1 MGFRPPSVDEIRL
14 ALHRKGL
21 ALHGEVVDIKAA

>member
-1 MGFRPPSVDEIRL
+1 MSAPGPELYEIES

-21 ALHGEVVDIKAA
+21 ALILSLIHI